1 MKIQVNNNTIKVL
14 EGKEQ
19 LKQKENYRH
28 KISSNFRIKQI

>member
-19 LKQKENYRH
+19 LKQKR
-28 KISSNFRIKQI
+28 KLQAQD